1 MRVISKKSRRS
12 FAKTIGV
19 TPLQGQIGSLVFIV
33 FIAALI
39 GASFISKDFSNFL
52 KSSTLS
58 VVNPMIEAVSQPVY
72 AVRDGFD
79 AVTDL
84 SSLRAENETLKA
96 ENAKLQEWFHL
107 AQKLETENHR
117 YKTLINHTE
126 NVSYD
131 VITAR
136 IIADTTNSFFKSF
149 IVPVSSESGV
159 AQGQAVTSDAALI
172 GHIID
177 TDKRTARILLVTD
190 INSRIPVLI
199 ENGDQ
204 TVHGIMAGN
213 NTAKPEL
220 VHIPSDI
227 VIQEGAKVVTS
238 GRDGI
243 LPPDIAVGHIQG
255 SGEAAHVQVVLDRVP
270 EQAHLVNILNYKAIQ

>member
-1 MRVISKKSRRS
+1 MRIISKKSRRS

-33 FIAALI
+33 FIAGLI

-58 VVNPMIEAVSQPVY
+58 LVNPMISAISQPVY

-84 SSLRAENETLKA
+84 SSLRAENETLKI
-96 ENAKLQEWFHL
+96 ENVKLQEWFHL
-107 AQKLETENHR
+107 AQKLETENNR
-117 YKTLINHTE
+117 YKSLVKHTE
-126 NVSYD
+126 SVSYD

-136 IIADTTNSFFKSF
+136 IIADTSNGFFKSF
-149 IVPVSSESGV
+149 IVPVSAESGV
-159 AQGQAVTSDAALI
+159 VQGQAVTSDAALI
-172 GHIID
+172 GYIVD
-177 TDKRTARILLVTD
+177 ANEKTARVLLVTD
-190 INSRIPVLI
+190 INARIPVLI
-199 ENGDQ
+199 ENGDE

-213 NTAKPEL
+213 NTGKPEL
-220 VHIPSDI
+220 VHIPADI

-243 LPPDIAVGHIQG
+243 LPPDIAVGHVQG
-255 SGEAAHVQVVLDRVP
+255 SGEAAHVKIVLDRVP
-270 EQAHLVNILNYKAIQ
+270 EQAHLVNILNYKAIK